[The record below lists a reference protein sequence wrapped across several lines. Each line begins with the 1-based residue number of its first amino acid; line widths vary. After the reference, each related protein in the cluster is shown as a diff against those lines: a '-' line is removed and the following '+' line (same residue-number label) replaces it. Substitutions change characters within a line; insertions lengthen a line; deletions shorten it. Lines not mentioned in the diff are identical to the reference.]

1 MEKESTKINDI
12 VVDQIIDLFEKKN
25 FKKKLIKRLNDSVD
39 IPFINEKTEKTV
51 LNKIYD
57 LLIDSL
63 KDLVYEK

>member
-63 KDLVYEK
+63 KDLVDEK

>member
-39 IPFINEKTEKTV
+39 IPFINEKTEKAV

-63 KDLVYEK
+63 KDLVDEK

>member
-1 MEKESTKINDI
+1 MQKESTKINDI

-63 KDLVYEK
+63 KDLVDEK

>member
-12 VVDQIIDLFEKKN
+12 VVEQIIDLFEKKN

-63 KDLVYEK
+63 KDLVDEK

>member
-1 MEKESTKINDI
+1 MQKESTKINDI

-39 IPFINEKTEKTV
+39 IPFINEKTEKAV

-63 KDLVYEK
+63 KDLVDEK